1 MDDVSEKSRKKNK
14 VKREKI
20 ETIDGRKAVHSNK
33 FLLSYRIRGGIRI
46 TRIWL

>member
-20 ETIDGRKAVHSNK
+20 ETIEVPKAVHSNNFSVNRQ
-33 FLLSYRIRGGIRI
+33 FLS
-46 TRIWL
+46 